1 MGAYREGM
9 EGMEKAEMLGLLL
22 RHAVSTEWT
31 TERQKWA
38 LSWGT
43 HGWSPRVGTQL
54 WRHSATMWKY
64 EEPPTVLTDERQVQV
79 VDSPQKS
86 LSPCTGQT
94 A

>member
-43 HGWSPRVGTQL
+43 HGWSSRGQNPVM
-54 WRHSATMWKY
+54 A
-64 EEPPTVLTDERQVQV
+64 
-79 VDSPQKS
+79 PQ
-86 LSPCTGQT
+86 CHHVEI
-94 A
+94 